1 MALSPIDPALA
12 ALKRAA
18 HADPQNAARQ
28 VATQFEQ
35 LFVQMLLKS
44 MREATPQFDP
54 LAGQSERMFR
64 GMLDEQWAKVVAERG
79 IGLAPIIERQLA
91 GAAKAAGRVTV
102 QGSAVTDDIRAQPP
116 P

>member
-1 MALSPIDPALA
+1 MSLSPIDPALV
-12 ALKRAA
+12 ALKREA
-18 HADPQNAARQ
+18 HGDPQQAVKQ

-64 GMLDEQWAKVVAERG
+64 GMLDERWAKAVAERG
-79 IGLAPIIERQLA
+79 IGLAPVIERQLA
-91 GAAKAAGRVTV
+91 RYVKTPAE
-102 QGSAVTDDIRAQPP
+102 
-116 P
+116 